1 MNQFFYTIFIVVLKV
16 FVSLQ
21 KQIIT
26 FKTKVY
32 DKISTRYITCYFHDG
47 CSQFCKGRLYARD
60 RTH

>member
-32 DKISTRYITCYFHDG
+32 D
-47 CSQFCKGRLYARD
+47 
-60 RTH
+60 

>member
-26 FKTKVY
+26 FKMKVY
-32 DKISTRYITCYFHDG
+32 D
-47 CSQFCKGRLYARD
+47 
-60 RTH
+60 